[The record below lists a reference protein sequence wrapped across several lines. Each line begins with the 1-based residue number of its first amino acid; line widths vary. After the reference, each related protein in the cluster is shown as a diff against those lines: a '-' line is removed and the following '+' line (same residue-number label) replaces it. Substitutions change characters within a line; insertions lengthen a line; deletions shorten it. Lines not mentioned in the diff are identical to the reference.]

1 MCSLVILSQLD
12 SFSLAQLHL
21 TGGNRGVMG
30 NDKTVWIATVSYWA
44 SYIADGNRELIFLF
58 FFTYC
63 GQICIQNQIR
73 SPILT
78 PSFKSSHLDVFLHDV
93 MCRCHSDGS
102 SRSLLCTFPPQTD
115 TLACWSD
122 RGRQMQRAEAA
133 FSHLLLPCRTR
144 TRDWLLVPSAT
155 AKRDVFILPPLQGN
169 TLHYML
175 TCRDVDVTQ
184 TYCLHIVEKKRNM
197 SCRIAGQ
204 FKLKSRVL
212 IFKAKY

>member
-12 SFSLAQLHL
+12 SLSLAQLHL

-30 NDKTVWIATVSYWA
+30 NDKTVWIATISHWA
-44 SYIADGNRELIFLF
+44 LFIEDGNRELIYI
-58 FFTYC
+58 FTYF

-78 PSFKSSHLDVFLHDV
+78 PSFKSSHLDVFLRDV
-93 MCRCHSDGS
+93 VCCCRSDGS

-133 FSHLLLPCRTR
+133 FSHLLLPCRNR
-144 TRDWLLVPSAT
+144 TRVWLLVPSAT

-169 TLHYML
+169 SLHYMF
-175 TCRDVDVTQ
+175 TCGDVDVT
-184 TYCLHIVEKKRNM
+184 
-197 SCRIAGQ
+197 
-204 FKLKSRVL
+204 
-212 IFKAKY
+212 

>member
-1 MCSLVILSQLD
+1 MCSLVILSQLE

-21 TGGNRGVMG
+21 TGGNRGVMA
-30 NDKTVWIATVSYWA
+30 NDKTVSIAWISYWTLF
-44 SYIADGNRELIFLF
+44 IEDGNHELIL
-58 FFTYC
+58 FTYC

-73 SPILT
+73 SHILT
-78 PSFKSSHLDVFLHDV
+78 PSFKSSHLDVFLRDV
-93 MCRCHSDGS
+93 MCCCHSDGS
-102 SRSLLCTFPPQTD
+102 RRSLLCTFPPWTD

-155 AKRDVFILPPLQGN
+155 AERDVFILSPLQGN

-175 TCRDVDVTQ
+175 TCRDVDVT
-184 TYCLHIVEKKRNM
+184 
-197 SCRIAGQ
+197 
-204 FKLKSRVL
+204 
-212 IFKAKY
+212 